1 MSNRIIAIGGVPA
14 TGKTTLMRKVIK
26 TLLPLKTFKYGLL
39 RGLYNIDKKVYIMG
53 IYDKSLFSGTD
64 KLSMA
69 VQPDFVKFAKKFSQ
83 YNIIFEG
90 DRLFNQSLF
99 DKLNC
104 EIIVIKAKPETI
116 ENRHKLRNDTQTE
129 KFKKAKQTKINNII
143 QNNSVIEFEN
153 NNEHD
158 TKIIMNKTEHIKKKA
173 LIQALE
179 KSLGVV
185 TSACK
190 KVGVG
195 RTTYYDWYNNDEE
208 FKKQVDEL
216 QNVALDFA
224 ESQLHNQIQKN
235 NTAATIFFLKTKG
248 KGRGYTEKSEVDIT
262 SGGKSISEIK
272 IEVIDTNK
280 D

>member
-1 MSNRIIAIGGVPA
+1 MAKRIIAIGGVPA

-83 YNIIFEG
+83 YSIIFEG

-116 ENRHKLRNDTQTE
+116 EHRHKLRNDTQTE

-143 QNNSVIEFEN
+143 ENNSVIEFEN
-153 NNEHD
+153 NNEDD
-158 TKIIMNKTEHIKKKA
+158 TKIIIKHILN
-173 LIQALE
+173 LI
-179 KSLGVV
+179 
-185 TSACK
+185 
-190 KVGVG
+190 
-195 RTTYYDWYNNDEE
+195 
-208 FKKQVDEL
+208 
-216 QNVALDFA
+216 
-224 ESQLHNQIQKN
+224 
-235 NTAATIFFLKTKG
+235 
-248 KGRGYTEKSEVDIT
+248 
-262 SGGKSISEIK
+262 
-272 IEVIDTNK
+272 
-280 D
+280 